1 MDWSDEGI
9 VLAAR
14 KHGESA
20 LIVQLLT
27 RAHGR
32 HAGLVRGGAG
42 RRLRGVF
49 EPGNQVTAHWRA
61 RLADHLGAYVCEAA
75 RSHAAALLDD
85 PERLAALTAA
95 CAVAEAA
102 LPEREPHAAIYQG
115 FLALLDA
122 LGRENGGRAGELAL
136 WGEVYVRWELG
147 LLGELGYGLDLSAC
161 AATGRNDELAYVSPR
176 TGRAVSLSAGEPY
189 REKLLALPDMLVGRP
204 PGTPGEAALEIAQ
217 GLRLTGHFLARHV
230 FAPLDRDLPMA
241 RGRLV
246 ERIDTLAR
254 PDP

>member
-1 MDWSDEGI
+1 MDWSDQGV

-14 KHGESA
+14 KHGESS

-42 RRLRGVF
+42 RRLRGIYQ
-49 EPGNQVTAHWRA
+49 PGNAVTAHWRG
-61 RLADHLGAYVCEAA
+61 RLAEHLGTFVCEPGA
-75 RSHAAALLDD
+75 SHAAALLDD
-85 PERLAALTAA
+85 PLKLAALTAA

-102 LPEREPHAAIYQG
+102 LPEREPHTAVYEG
-115 FLALLDA
+115 FLALLEA
-122 LGRENGGRAGELAL
+122 LDGDGPAL
-136 WGEVYVRWELG
+136 WGEIYVRWELG
-147 LLGELGYGLDLSAC
+147 VLGELGYGLDLSAC

-189 REKLLALPDMLVGRP
+189 RAKLLALPR
-204 PGTPGEAALEIAQ
+204 
-217 GLRLTGHFLARHV
+217 FLAGDGRASLAELGDGLHLSGFFLEQHV
-230 FAPLDRDLPMA
+230 FAPLDRSAPPA

-246 ERIDTLAR
+246 ERIATAAQS
-254 PDP
+254 